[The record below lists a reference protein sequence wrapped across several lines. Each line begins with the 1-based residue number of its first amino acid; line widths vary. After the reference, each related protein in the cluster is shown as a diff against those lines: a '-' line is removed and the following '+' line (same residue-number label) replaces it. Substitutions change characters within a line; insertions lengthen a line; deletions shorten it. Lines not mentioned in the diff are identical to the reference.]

1 MTALDAPYLQITE
14 MKISG
19 ARGLALSG
27 CLDVT
32 SATRLTEAVEFAV
45 WGTQG
50 AFVLD
55 LTELA
60 FLDSTGL
67 HALLRARAIL
77 AREDRSLA
85 LLCPPGV
92 ARRVLD
98 LAGTLDTFAA
108 YSSAEALEAALVP
121 PRARIRRRMAELS
134 GKAVAITGAS
144 SGIGEATALTLAKA
158 GASVALG
165 ARRKDRIDELAARI
179 EDEGGTAVALEV
191 DVSDEEAA
199 RGFIAAAHERLGRL
213 DTLVNNA
220 GVMLLGPV
228 EQADSGDWRTMINV
242 NLLGVLYCT
251 HAALPIM
258 LGQESGDIVN
268 ISSVAGRFARAGNAV
283 YAATKFGVG
292 AFSEGLRNEVTER
305 GVRVTLIEPGFVDT
319 ELQSHNTGAV
329 LETLEAMREHLRDPL
344 RAQDIANGI
353 LYAVSQPPNVSINE
367 VLIRPTRQ
375 TR

>member
-1 MTALDAPYLQITE
+1 
-14 MKISG
+14 
-19 ARGLALSG
+19 
-27 CLDVT
+27 
-32 SATRLTEAVEFAV
+32 
-45 WGTQG
+45 
-50 AFVLD
+50 
-55 LTELA
+55 
-60 FLDSTGL
+60 
-67 HALLRARAIL
+67 
-77 AREDRSLA
+77 
-85 LLCPPGV
+85 
-92 ARRVLD
+92 
-98 LAGTLDTFAA
+98 
-108 YSSAEALEAALVP
+108 
-121 PRARIRRRMAELS
+121 MAELS

-144 SGIGEATALTLAKA
+144 SGIGEATALTLARA

-191 DVSDEEAA
+191 DVSDEAAA
-199 RGFIAAAHERLGRL
+199 RGFVEAAHGRLGRL

-228 EQADSGDWRTMINV
+228 EQADSEDWRTMVNV
-242 NLLGVLYCT
+242 NLLGLMYCT

-292 AFSEGLRNEVTER
+292 AFSEGLRNEITER

-319 ELQSHNTGAV
+319 ELQGHNTGEV

-353 LYAVSQPPNVSINE
+353 LYAVSQPPHVSINE